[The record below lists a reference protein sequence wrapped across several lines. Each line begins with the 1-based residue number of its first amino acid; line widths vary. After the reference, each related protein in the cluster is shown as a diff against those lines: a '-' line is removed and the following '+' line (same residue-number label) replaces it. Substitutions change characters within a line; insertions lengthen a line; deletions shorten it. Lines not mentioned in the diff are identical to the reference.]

1 LNGQRNHY
9 KINSEELN
17 RVQFGEVDMRGRS
30 ARFSWLALV
39 LCLGAGGAAS
49 AQDAVKIG
57 VLTIR
62 SGPAKPIGDDIL
74 AGIETATKMHGPV
87 LGRPIQLLVEESLFN
102 AQTAVTKATKLVQQN
117 NVAGIV
123 GTSTIETLALLSV
136 ADRLG
141 VPIVTSNSGSA
152 AITRERCNKWVFR
165 TNAEDLMSVESLQEL
180 VKQTPKLQQAKW
192 FTIGHDY
199 PWSRLVAGSVKGV
212 KDLQYVGETFAP
224 LDTTDWAPFIA
235 RARSAGATAV
245 IMPVT
250 LGVPLLQFIQQANEF
265 GLTETAVLV
274 SPIGLPDWLVEKL
287 GKTSTNVI
295 SAGSWAAWRYE
306 ETWPTTRQFNEAFY
320 AMHGRVAGMQSLQS
334 ASAAL
339 MLYSALSK
347 AGSTDPEAIVRA
359 LETVEVNTPVG
370 ALKFQPNGRQ
380 ALVPLFLGPYE
391 KLDQPKYGATYAQ
404 RAEPFPVSKSLPKSA
419 AEYGCKLGS

>member
-1 LNGQRNHY
+1 M
-9 KINSEELN
+9 SA
-17 RVQFGEVDMRGRS
+17 RS
-30 ARFSWLALV
+30 ALFSLFALTV
-39 LCLGAGGAAS
+39 CLDALSLAS
-49 AQDAVKIG
+49 AQEAIKIG
-57 VLTIR
+57 VLTVR

-87 LGRPIQLLVEESLFN
+87 LGRPIELAVEESLFN
-102 AQTAVTKATKLVQQN
+102 AQAAVTKATKLVQQN
-117 NVAGIV
+117 NVAGIL
-123 GTSTIETLALLSV
+123 GTSTVETLALLSV

-165 TNAEDLMSVESLQEL
+165 TNAEDLMSVESLQQL
-180 VKQTPKLQQAKW
+180 VMATPKLQQAKW

-199 PWSRLVAGSVKGV
+199 PWSRLVASSVKGV
-212 KDLQYVGETFAP
+212 KDLQYAGETFAP

-265 GLTETAVLV
+265 GLTDTSVLV
-274 SPIGLPDWLVEKL
+274 SPIGLPDWLVERL
-287 GKTSTNVI
+287 GKASTNVI

-306 ETWPTTRQFNEAFY
+306 DAWPTTKEFNEAFY

-334 ASAAL
+334 ATATK
-339 MLYSALSK
+339 MLYTAMAK
-347 AGSTDPEAIVRA
+347 AGSTEPEAIVRA

-370 ALKFQPNGRQ
+370 ALKFQPHGRQ

-391 KLDQPKYGATYAQ
+391 KLDQPKYGAGYAQ
-404 RAEPFPVSKSLPKSA
+404 RAEPFPASKSLPKSA

>member
-1 LNGQRNHY
+1 
-9 KINSEELN
+9 
-17 RVQFGEVDMRGRS
+17 MRALRS
-30 ARFSWLALV
+30 AVFGCLAWV
-39 LCLGAGGAAS
+39 LCLSEGGS
-49 AQDAVKIG
+49 VIAQDAIKVG

-74 AGIETATKMHGPV
+74 AGIETATKLFGPV
-87 LGRPIQLLVEESLFN
+87 LNRPVELVVEESLFN
-102 AQTAVTKATKLVQQN
+102 AQAAVTKATKLIQQN
-117 NVAGIV
+117 KVVGIL
-123 GTSTIETLALLSV
+123 GTSTVETLALLSV

-152 AITRERCNKWVFR
+152 AITRDRCNKWVFR
-165 TNAEDLMSVESLQEL
+165 TNAEDLMSVESLREL
-180 VKQTPKLQQAKW
+180 VKETPRLQQAKW

-265 GLTETAVLV
+265 GLTGTAVLV

-287 GKTSTNVI
+287 GSTSTNVI

-306 ETWPTTRQFNEAFY
+306 EAWPATKEFNEAFY

-334 ASAAL
+334 AGAAR
-339 MLYSALSK
+339 MLYSAMTK
-347 AGSTDPEAIVRA
+347 ADSTDPDAIVRA

-370 ALKFQPNGRQ
+370 SLKFQPNGRQ

-391 KLDQPKYGATYAQ
+391 RLDAPRYGATYAQ
-404 RAEPFPVSKSLPKSA
+404 RADPFPASKSLPKSA
-419 AEYGCKLGS
+419 TEYGCKL

>member
-1 LNGQRNHY
+1 MWGL
-9 KINSEELN
+9 
-17 RVQFGEVDMRGRS
+17 RS
-30 ARFSWLALV
+30 ALFVCIASL
-39 LCLGAGGAAS
+39 LCLGTSSLGT
-49 AQDAVKIG
+49 AQDAIRVG

-74 AGIETATKMHGPV
+74 AGIETATKMYGPV
-87 LGRPIQLLVEESLFN
+87 LGRAIDLVIEESLFN
-102 AQTAVTKATKLVQQN
+102 AQNAVTKATKLVQQN
-117 NVAGIV
+117 SVAGIL

-141 VPIVTSNSGSA
+141 VPIVTSNSGAA

-180 VKQTPKLQQAKW
+180 VKETPRLQQAKW
-192 FTIGHDY
+192 FTLGHDY
-199 PWSRLVAGSVKGV
+199 PWSRLVASSVKGV
-212 KDLQYVGETFAP
+212 KELQYVGETFAP

-235 RARSAGATAV
+235 QARSDGATAV

-265 GLTETAVLV
+265 GLNQTAVLV

-287 GKTSTNVI
+287 GSTSTNVI

-306 ETWPTTRQFNEAFY
+306 ETWPATKEFNEAFH

-334 ASAAL
+334 GTAAR
-339 MLYSALSK
+339 MLYSAISK
-347 AGSTDPEAIVRA
+347 AGSTDPEAVIRA
-359 LETVEVNTPVG
+359 LETIEVNTPVG
-370 ALKFQPNGRQ
+370 TLKFQPNGRQ

-391 KLDQPKYGATYAQ
+391 KLDAPRYGAAYGQ
-404 RAEPFPVSKSLPKSA
+404 RAEPFPASKSLPMSA
-419 AEYGCKLGS
+419 AEYGCKLG

>member
-1 LNGQRNHY
+1 
-9 KINSEELN
+9 
-17 RVQFGEVDMRGRS
+17 MRGLRT
-30 ARFSWLALV
+30 ALLGWLASV
-39 LCLGAGGAAS
+39 LCLSGSGTGV
-49 AQDAVKIG
+49 AQDAIRVG

-74 AGIETATKMHGPV
+74 AGIDTATKMYGPV
-87 LGRPIQLLVEESLFN
+87 LNRPVELVVEESLFN
-102 AQTAVTKATKLVQQN
+102 AQAAVTKATKLVQQN
-117 NVAGIV
+117 KVAGIL

-141 VPIVTSNSGSA
+141 VPIITSNSGSA
-152 AITRERCNKWVFR
+152 AITRDRCNRWVFR

-180 VKQTPKLQQAKW
+180 VKETPRLQQAKW

-265 GLTETAVLV
+265 GLTGTAVLV

-287 GKTSTNVI
+287 GSTSTNVI

-306 ETWPTTRQFNEAFY
+306 ETWPATKQFNEAFY

-334 ASAAL
+334 ASAAR
-339 MLYSALSK
+339 MFYSAVSK
-347 AGSTDPEAIVRA
+347 AGSTEPEAIVRA
-359 LETVEVNTPVG
+359 LEAVEVDTPVG
-370 ALKFQPNGRQ
+370 SLKFQSNGRQ
-380 ALVPLFLGPYE
+380 ALVPLFLGAYE
-391 KLDQPKYGATYAQ
+391 KLDTPRYGAAYAQ
-404 RAEPFPVSKSLPKSA
+404 RAEPFPASRSLPKTA
-419 AEYGCKLGS
+419 ADYGCKL

>member
-1 LNGQRNHY
+1 
-9 KINSEELN
+9 
-17 RVQFGEVDMRGRS
+17 MRALRS
-30 ARFSWLALV
+30 AVFGCLASV
-39 LCLGAGGAAS
+39 LCLSAGGSAI
-49 AQDAVKIG
+49 AQDAIKVG

-74 AGIETATKMHGPV
+74 AGIETATKMFGPV
-87 LGRPIQLLVEESLFN
+87 LNRPVDLVVEESLFN
-102 AQTAVTKATKLVQQN
+102 AQAAVTKATKLVQQN
-117 NVAGIV
+117 KVAGIL
-123 GTSTIETLALLSV
+123 GTSTVETLALLSV

-180 VKQTPKLQQAKW
+180 VKETPRLQQAKW

-265 GLTETAVLV
+265 GLTGTAVLV

-287 GKTSTNVI
+287 GSTSTNVI

-306 ETWPTTRQFNEAFY
+306 EAWPATKEFNETFH

-334 ASAAL
+334 ASAAR
-339 MLYSALSK
+339 MLYSAMTK
-347 AGSTDPEAIVRA
+347 AGSTDPDAIVGA
-359 LETVEVNTPVG
+359 LEAVEVNTPVG
-370 ALKFQPNGRQ
+370 SLKFQPNGRQ

-391 KLDQPKYGATYAQ
+391 KLGAPRYGATYAQ
-404 RAEPFPVSKSLPKSA
+404 RADAFPASKSLPKSA
-419 AEYGCKLGS
+419 AEYGCKL

>member
-1 LNGQRNHY
+1 MWGL
-9 KINSEELN
+9 
-17 RVQFGEVDMRGRS
+17 RS
-30 ARFSWLALV
+30 ALFVCIASL
-39 LCLGAGGAAS
+39 LCLGTSSLGT
-49 AQDAVKIG
+49 AQDAIRVG

-74 AGIETATKMHGPV
+74 AGIETATKMYGPV
-87 LGRPIQLLVEESLFN
+87 LGRAIDLVIEESLFN
-102 AQTAVTKATKLVQQN
+102 AQNAVTKATKLVQQN
-117 NVAGIV
+117 SVAGIL

-180 VKQTPKLQQAKW
+180 VKQTPRLQQAKW
-192 FTIGHDY
+192 FTLGHDY
-199 PWSRLVAGSVKGV
+199 PWSRLVASSVKGV
-212 KDLQYVGETFAP
+212 KELQYVGETFAP

-235 RARSAGATAV
+235 QARSAGATAV

-265 GLTETAVLV
+265 GLTQTAVLV

-287 GKTSTNVI
+287 GSTSTNVI

-306 ETWPTTRQFNEAFY
+306 ETWPATKEFNEAFH

-334 ASAAL
+334 GTAAR
-339 MLYSALSK
+339 MLYSAISK
-347 AGSTDPEAIVRA
+347 AGSTDPEAVIRA
-359 LETVEVNTPVG
+359 LETIEVNTPVG
-370 ALKFQPNGRQ
+370 TLKFQPNGRQ

-391 KLDQPKYGATYAQ
+391 KLDAPRYGAAYGQ
-404 RAEPFPVSKSLPKSA
+404 RAEPFPASKSLPMSA
-419 AEYGCKLGS
+419 AEYGCKLG

>member
-1 LNGQRNHY
+1 
-9 KINSEELN
+9 
-17 RVQFGEVDMRGRS
+17 MRRLRS
-30 ARFSWLALV
+30 AVFGCLASV
-39 LCLGAGGAAS
+39 LCLSAGGSAI
-49 AQDAVKIG
+49 AQDAIQVG

-74 AGIETATKMHGPV
+74 AGIETATKMFGPV
-87 LGRPIQLLVEESLFN
+87 LNRSVDLVVEESLFN
-102 AQTAVTKATKLVQQN
+102 AQAAVTKATKLVQQN
-117 NVAGIV
+117 KVAGIL
-123 GTSTIETLALLSV
+123 GTSTVETLALLSV

-152 AITRERCNKWVFR
+152 AITRDRCNKWVFR

-180 VKQTPKLQQAKW
+180 VKETLRLQQAKW
-192 FTIGHDY
+192 FTLGHDY

-235 RARSAGATAV
+235 RARSAGATAI

-265 GLTETAVLV
+265 GLTGTAVLV

-287 GKTSTNVI
+287 GSTSTNVI

-306 ETWPTTRQFNEAFY
+306 EAWPATKEFNEVFY

-334 ASAAL
+334 ASAAR
-339 MLYSALSK
+339 MLYSAMTK
-347 AGSTDPEAIVRA
+347 AGSTDPDAIVRA

-370 ALKFQPNGRQ
+370 SLKFQPNGRQ

-391 KLDQPKYGATYAQ
+391 KLDAPRYGATYAQ
-404 RAEPFPVSKSLPKSA
+404 RADPFPASKSLPKSA
-419 AEYGCKLGS
+419 AEYGCKL

>member
-1 LNGQRNHY
+1 MWGL
-9 KINSEELN
+9 
-17 RVQFGEVDMRGRS
+17 RS
-30 ARFSWLALV
+30 ALFVCIASL
-39 LCLGAGGAAS
+39 LCLGTSSLGT
-49 AQDAVKIG
+49 AQDAIRVG

-74 AGIETATKMHGPV
+74 AGIETATKMYGPV
-87 LGRPIQLLVEESLFN
+87 LGRAIDLVIEESLFN
-102 AQTAVTKATKLVQQN
+102 AQNAVTKATKLVQQN
-117 NVAGIV
+117 SVAGIL

-141 VPIVTSNSGSA
+141 VPIVTSNSGAA

-180 VKQTPKLQQAKW
+180 VKETPRLQQAKW
-192 FTIGHDY
+192 FTLGHDY
-199 PWSRLVAGSVKGV
+199 PWSRLVASSVKGV
-212 KDLQYVGETFAP
+212 KELQYVGETFAP

-235 RARSAGATAV
+235 QARSAGATAV

-265 GLTETAVLV
+265 GLNQTAVLV

-287 GKTSTNVI
+287 GSTSTNVI

-306 ETWPTTRQFNEAFY
+306 ENWPATKEFNEAFH

-334 ASAAL
+334 GTAAR
-339 MLYSALSK
+339 MLYSAISK
-347 AGSTDPEAIVRA
+347 AGSTDPEAVIRA
-359 LETVEVNTPVG
+359 LETIEANTPVG

-391 KLDQPKYGATYAQ
+391 KLDAPRYGAAYGQ
-404 RAEPFPVSKSLPKSA
+404 RAEPFPASKSLPMSA
-419 AEYGCKLGS
+419 AEYGCKLG

>member
-1 LNGQRNHY
+1 MSGL
-9 KINSEELN
+9 
-17 RVQFGEVDMRGRS
+17 RS
-30 ARFSWLALV
+30 ALFSCFASL
-39 LCLGAGGAAS
+39 LCLSAGGSAV
-49 AQDAVKIG
+49 AQDAIKVG

-87 LGRPIQLLVEESLFN
+87 LGHPVELVVEESSFN
-102 AQTAVTKATKLVQQN
+102 AQAAVTKATKLVQQN
-117 NVAGIV
+117 NVTGIL

-152 AITRERCNKWVFR
+152 AITRERCNRWVFR

-180 VKQTPKLQQAKW
+180 VKQTPRLQQAKW

-199 PWSRLVAGSVKGV
+199 PWSRLVAGSVKDV

-265 GLTETAVLV
+265 GLTQAAVLV
-274 SPIGLPDWLVEKL
+274 SPIGLPDWLVERL
-287 GKTSTNVI
+287 GSTSTNVI

-306 ETWPTTRQFNEAFY
+306 EAWPATKEFNEAFY

-334 ASAAL
+334 GSAAR
-339 MLYSALSK
+339 MFYSAMTK
-347 AGSTDPEAIVRA
+347 AGSTDPEAITQA

-370 ALKFQPNGRQ
+370 SLKFQPNGRQ

-391 KLDQPKYGATYAQ
+391 RLDSPRYGATYGQ
-404 RAEPFPVSKSLPKSA
+404 RADPFPASKSLPKSA
-419 AEYGCKLGS
+419 AEYGCKL